1 MLGAAIGIPLLLRSR
16 RRAAWRA
23 ELAEAEGELAWA
35 ARELLPGLRTIGS
48 REQVAGGWTVAAP
61 RVAAAED
68 RLTVLESSA
77 YDEGS
82 RARARELRDAR
93 EWPGSG
99 WTGSPRPDRTTPGR
113 STWTR

>member
-1 MLGAAIGIPLLLRSR
+1 MAAGGPDLLGAAIGIPLLLRSR

-35 ARELLPGLRTIGS
+35 ARELLPGLRTTGS
-48 REQVAGGWTVAAP
+48 REQVAGGWAVGAP

-77 YDEGS
+77 YDDGS
-82 RARARELRDAR
+82 RARAVGA
-93 EWPGSG
+93 P
-99 WTGSPRPDRTTPGR
+99 
-113 STWTR
+113 